1 MKKGLI
7 ITLIL
12 LVASI
17 VANVLLWKQSQ
28 VEERREIFVDTIPY
42 RKPIPVD
49 SFVINYVTE
58 KLPVANTSDERVST
72 VDTLLATTEPDSK
85 DSVEVTI
92 PITQKIYED
101 STYRAYVSG
110 FHPALDSIFIF
121 QRNEVVYIRSPTTK
135 TKRWG
140 VGIQVGAG
148 LTPHRVEPYIGI
160 GISYNLF
167 QF

>member
-1 MKKGLI
+1 MKKALI

-12 LVASI
+12 LIVSI

-92 PITQKIYED
+92 PITQ
-101 STYRAYVSG
+101 RSG
-110 FHPALDSIFIF
+110 VYSFAHHQNQALGD
-121 QRNEVVYIRSPTTK
+121 RYPIRRRVDTTPRG
-135 TKRWG
+135 TLYWNRHILQPFS
-140 VGIQVGAG
+140 VLRITNV
-148 LTPHRVEPYIGI
+148 
-160 GISYNLF
+160 
-167 QF
+167 